1 MRSLTPT
8 TGAVVLADTDRR
20 SRESMAAALR
30 RAGYET
36 VQVENGVDALRAA
49 REDDV
54 RLLLLEVDLGD
65 MTGYEVCHELRNGAR
80 DELAIFFVSGIR
92 TEPLDRVAGLLLGA
106 DDFIVKP
113 FDPNELIAR
122 ARRFISRRPAVG
134 VRNGNGNGK
143 GPRLTDREHE
153 VLGLLAEGAR
163 QKEVAHRLSISPKT
177 VATHIQN
184 LLGKLGVHSR
194 AELVARAYLLGLV
207 GRATVAREEPIPPL
221 G

>member
-1 MRSLTPT
+1 MKPIM
-8 TGAVVLADTDRR
+8 GAVVLADTDRR
-20 SRESMAAALR
+20 SRESMAASLR

-36 VQVENGVDALRAA
+36 VEVESGIEALRAA
-49 REDDV
+49 REDGV
-54 RLLLLEVDLGD
+54 RLVLLEVDLPD

-122 ARRFISRRPAVG
+122 ARRFISRRPTAG
-134 VRNGNGNGK
+134 GGHRNGS

-153 VLGLLAEGAR
+153 VLALLAEGAR

-207 GRATVAREEPIPPL
+207 GRRAAAGEEPITP
-221 G
+221 

>member
-1 MRSLTPT
+1 M
-8 TGAVVLADTDRR
+8 GAVVLADADRR
-20 SRESMAAALR
+20 SRESIAASLR

-36 VQVENGVDALRAA
+36 VEVESGVEALRAA

-54 RLLLLEVDLGD
+54 RLLLLEVDLPD

-80 DELAIFFVSGIR
+80 HELAIFFVSGIR

-134 VRNGNGNGK
+134 DHSRNGS

-163 QKEVAHRLSISPKT
+163 QKEVAQRLSISPKT

-194 AELVARAYLLGLV
+194 AELVARAYRLGLV
-207 GRATVAREEPIPPL
+207 GASAAALREEPTL
-221 G
+221 S